1 MQNEAVR
8 SEKEDLLAG
17 IETVRN
23 TVRQLETQNQELQ
36 RQSGS
41 LERDLVAER
50 AMKEQKIKVRIR
62 SGGYSVLLL
71 CIYWRSYYYTLFCIL
86 ELIL

>member
-1 MQNEAVR
+1 MR

-62 SGGYSVLLL
+62 RGGYSVLLL
-71 CIYWRSYYYTLFCIL
+71 CINLGRTITLCFVFWS
-86 ELIL
+86 